1 MRARCGAETSRSS
14 RRPSDVSSSRRWR
27 RSRGTRALSDKSLV
41 YQFAQHPAQALFR
54 DVQDI
59 QQLTDRHVRVATD
72 KVDYAMMRP
81 PKSVAGQNGIRLS
94 DKVAIG
100 EKQQFDP
107 FPDLVLAG
115 KKWLGPQ
122 FYVSHIDLSR
132 NLAYRPSV
140 LWNIKF

>member
-1 MRARCGAETSRSS
+1 
-14 RRPSDVSSSRRWR
+14 
-27 RSRGTRALSDKSLV
+27 
-41 YQFAQHPAQALFR
+41 
-54 DVQDI
+54 
-59 QQLTDRHVRVATD
+59 VRVAPD

-81 PKSVAGQNGIRLS
+81 PESVAGQNGIRLG

-115 KKWLGPQ
+115 KKRLGAQ